1 MRTDPPPAVLSAA
14 YHSIQEYLRLASILW
29 RHRRRIGEL
38 RFGECLASIKRQAHA
53 CPPVQELRGWA
64 GLRRGFCRSFTA
76 ANRGL
81 AGPLPGRHCS
91 RLIIAAALLAV
102 GATSASAQTDKV
114 DVAWIVIAAL
124 AKELADHGAD
134 AETIKSTVRGY
145 VFDAMQKNRQ
155 WYNEEDWRESG
166 TLLRV
171 FEGFFN
177 IYAQRAGTPQA
188 LQSRIQPH
196 HVVPPPAMTEADAAA
211 NRRRLTGN

>member
-1 MRTDPPPAVLSAA
+1 MRTDPPPAVLSPA

-29 RHRRRIGEL
+29 RHRRRLGEL
-38 RFGECLASIKRQAHA
+38 RFGEYLASKAHA
-53 CPPVQELRGWA
+53 CPAGPGAARLGWA
-64 GLRRGFCRSFTA
+64 
-76 ANRGL
+76 
-81 AGPLPGRHCS
+81 PPWILPVVHCSQPRVGRPSPRPACS

-102 GATSASAQTDKV
+102 GATSASAQTDRV
-114 DVAWIVIAAL
+114 DVVWIVIAAL

-188 LQSRIQPH
+188 LQPRIQPQ